1 VKTLVA
7 VATLPEREALLPI
20 SLGSLRKQCDRLH
33 VYLNGHAEVP
43 ACVRDLADDVV
54 HAPENQGADVKFHW
68 AHEHDGI
75 YLSCDDDFTYPPDYV
90 RRMAEA
96 VERWEGQAFVTAH
109 GRTYPPHPTGAG
121 DQILGRAATLNHP
134 VPHGRWVNH
143 AGTGVLAWD
152 ATRIK
157 VPLTYP
163 VINRTDVQLSAWA
176 NARGIPIW
184 VVHHSPNWLRP
195 IPNRCD
201 SVGKQS
207 RREGHA
213 TKNAL
218 LLAHP
223 EWKLHEIRERERT
236 LHP

>member
-1 VKTLVA
+1 MKTLVA
-7 VATLPEREALLPI
+7 VATGAEREALLPS
-20 SLGSLRKQCDRLH
+20 SLGSLRRQCDILK
-33 VYLNGHAEVP
+33 VFLNGHHEVP
-43 ACVRDLADDVV
+43 ACVRDLADEYI
-54 HAPENQGADVKFHW
+54 HSPENNGADEKFHW
-68 AHEHDGI
+68 AHEHEGI

-90 RRMAEA
+90 RRMVEG
-96 VERWEGQAFVTAH
+96 VERWQGRALVTAH
-109 GRTYPPHPTGAG
+109 GRTYPAHPKDAG
-121 DQILGRAATLNHP
+121 DQILGRAATLSHR

-152 ATRIK
+152 ATKIK

-176 NARGIPIW
+176 NAQGIPIW
-184 VVHHSPNWLRP
+184 VVGHNPNWLQP

-207 RREGHA
+207 RRENHS